1 MHKPLTPPKLSAQ
14 TGLER
19 HSDKRTDPASM
30 GAARAHRHAK
40 VLPLFDLRIP
50 IVPSAD
56 KATAS
61 LRWLSVHDVLAI
73 AKPSEFVFLGEE
85 EGGAPVFTCNFQPV
99 QTIHAVDALEEMKP
113 LVDLRSL
120 AVQGVLSEA
129 ELLVASQA
137 RALLAWHAV
146 HRCCSRCGAHIRS
159 HDGGWRRH
167 CGACGLDTYP
177 RMDPAVIMLITR
189 GGRCLLG
196 REHRFPDKL
205 YSTLAGYVEPGDDI
219 EHAVRREIKEETG
232 VEVGQVRYVGSQP
245 WPFPHS
251 LMIGCWGEAL
261 SEALVLSEVEIADA
275 RWFGREE
282 AASML
287 AKCHLEGLEVPPAIL
302 IAHTLIQSFVDGSLG
317 GQTDPAAASLPGGGG

>member
-1 MHKPLTPPKLSAQ
+1 MHKPLIPPKISAQ

-19 HSDKRTDPASM
+19 QSDKRTDTNFM
-30 GAARAHRHAK
+30 GAARSHPEAK

-50 IVPSAD
+50 IVPAAD
-56 KATAS
+56 GAGAR
-61 LRWLSVHDVLAI
+61 LRWLSTLDVQAI

-85 EGGAPVFTCNFQPV
+85 QGGAPVFTCNFQPV
-99 QTIHAVDALEEMKP
+99 QTAHATAALEDMKP

-120 AVQGVLSEA
+120 AMQGVLSDA

-137 RALLAWHAV
+137 RAIMSWHGV
-146 HRCCSRCGAHIRS
+146 HRCCSRCGGQIRS

-167 CGACGLDTYP
+167 CCACGLDTYP

-189 GGRCLLG
+189 NGRCLLG

-219 EHAVRREIKEETG
+219 EHAVRREVKEETG
-232 VEVGQVRYVGSQP
+232 VDVGEVRYVGSQP

-251 LMIGCWGEAL
+251 LMLGCWGEGL
-261 SEALVLSEVEIADA
+261 SEDLSLSPVEIADA
-275 RWFGREE
+275 RWFTREE

-287 AKCHLEGLEVPPAIL
+287 AKSHPEGFEVPPAIS
-302 IAHTLIQSFVDGSLG
+302 IAHALIQCFVDGSLG
-317 GQTDPAAASLPGGGG
+317 GQTDPAAANLPGGGG

>member
-1 MHKPLTPPKLSAQ
+1 MHKPITPPKISAQ

-19 HSDKRTDPASM
+19 HADRRSDTNYIGS
-30 GAARAHRHAK
+30 ARAHPQAK

-56 KATAS
+56 KASAQ
-61 LRWLSVHDVLAI
+61 LRWLSIHDTMAL
-73 AKPSEFVFLGEE
+73 AKPGEFVFLGEE
-85 EGGAPVFTCNFQPV
+85 EGGAPVFTCNFQPS
-99 QTIHAVDALEEMKP
+99 QTARIAAAVEEMKP

-120 AVQGVLSEA
+120 ALQGVLSDA

-137 RALLAWHAV
+137 RELMSWHAV
-146 HRCCSRCGAHIRS
+146 HRCCSRCGAQIRS

-167 CGACGLDTYP
+167 CGACGLDTWP

-189 GGRCLLG
+189 EGRCLMG
-196 REHRFPDKL
+196 REHRFPDKF

-219 EHAVRREIKEETG
+219 EHAVRREIMEETG
-232 VEVGQVRYVGSQP
+232 VKVGAVRYVGSQP

-251 LMIGCWGEAL
+251 LMLGCWGEGL
-261 SEALVLSEVEIADA
+261 SEELNICPGELSDA
-275 RWFGREE
+275 RWFTREE

-287 AKCHLEGLEVPPAIL
+287 AKTHPEGFEVPPAIS
-302 IAHTLIQSFVDGSLG
+302 IAHALIQSFVDGRLG
-317 GQTDPAAASLPGGGG
+317 GPD